1 MPRQALSQKPRS
13 AINTRFMRF
22 LLLFLMFGFSIPV
35 SRGADPLDDLGRPAN
50 TEEIDGSPARL
61 KVDLAGAKNNVKVV
75 RLKDGSIGYIVKRL
89 GAGEDRLLTP
99 QEFARLFYEQQTEER
114 SWLGRMLFFAFNT
127 TSPIGIAWVSIGLGG
142 QAIFMGRMLVQ
153 WFVSEKNKRSV
164 IPVSFWWMSL
174 IGSTMLLVYFF
185 WRRDI
190 VGILGNATGWVVYIR
205 NLILIHRSRH

>member
-1 MPRQALSQKPRS
+1 
-13 AINTRFMRF
+13 
-22 LLLFLMFGFSIPV
+22 MFY
-35 SRGADPLDDLGRPAN
+35 A
-50 TEEIDGSPARL
+50 
-61 KVDLAGAKNNVKVV
+61 
-75 RLKDGSIGYIVKRL
+75 
-89 GAGEDRLLTP
+89 
-99 QEFARLFYEQQTEER
+99 QQTEER
-114 SWLGRMLFFAFNT
+114 SWLGNAIFFIFNT

-205 NLILIHRSRH
+205 NLVLIHRAAKERKTATA

>member
-1 MPRQALSQKPRS
+1 
-13 AINTRFMRF
+13 MRF
-22 LLLFLMFGFSIPV
+22 LLLFFFLVFFCPV
-35 SRGADPLDDLGRPAN
+35 LRAADPLDDLGRPADEVEMDA
-50 TEEIDGSPARL
+50 TPARL

-75 RLKDGSIGYIVKRL
+75 RLKDGSMGYVVKRL

-99 QEFARLFYEQQTEER
+99 QEFAQLFYEQQTEER
-114 SWLGRMLFFAFNT
+114 SWLGKMLFFAFNT

-205 NLILIHRSRH
+205 NLILIHRSRS